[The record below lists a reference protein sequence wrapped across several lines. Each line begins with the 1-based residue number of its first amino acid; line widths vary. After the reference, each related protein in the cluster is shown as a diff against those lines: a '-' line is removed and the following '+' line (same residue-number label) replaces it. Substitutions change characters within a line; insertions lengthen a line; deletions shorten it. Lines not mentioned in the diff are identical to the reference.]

1 MANIIGVKTQ
11 DQIVSLSSLVT
22 KMWTDLTTGAAFTSI
37 LPAGTVNPPAVD
49 TDGNVKFVVE
59 STSLVNP
66 LNSTQ
71 PYRIYVEC
79 VTNNRIKVAI
89 ANPIQIKNDG
99 TVAAVPGLEAFRAAT
114 KSGML
119 GTKWDDASVPT
130 DDFPTD
136 TQFIVRTPAIYAD
149 GDLSSSPMSYQMTLT
164 DHGLAFFAWNDDNE
178 HNPRVSWFVV
188 QSPVDKETGA
198 PRLDK
203 QSPIFC
209 VYSCNSAPDGVAT
222 ATQVSN
228 WLARELVNY
237 TKTIPT
243 GQVLAAGFNTWLQGQ
258 LKPPIGGFT
267 QTGGVQAQNA
277 WGYVVDSVAIYK
289 FVVNESDVFVPSPS
303 VRADVDRTDSAAII
317 NTQQQVAISTG
328 NQYLVTIPNR
338 LNTQRYAYT
347 DELDLIGYTSADVIS
362 QDSDVP
368 VTVYGE
374 SEPRVYKAMKASG
387 ANNVGFRILSLIS
400 VGDSNP

>member
-1 MANIIGVKTQ
+1 MATVIGVKTQ
-11 DQIVSLSSLVT
+11 EKIVSLSSLVT
-22 KMWTDLTTGAAFTSI
+22 RMWADLTSGASFTSV
-37 LPAGTVNPPAVD
+37 LPSGTLTPPVVD
-49 TDGNVKFVVE
+49 PDGNVKFVVE
-59 STSLVNP
+59 STAAINP
-66 LNSTQ
+66 LQTTQ

-79 VTNNRIKVAI
+79 VTNNRVKVAI

-99 TVAAVPGLEAFRAAT
+99 TVSSVPGLAPFRAAN

-119 GTKWDDASVPT
+119 GTKWDDTSAPT

-136 TQFIVRTPAIYAD
+136 TQFIVRTPAIYD
-149 GDLSSSPMSYQMTLT
+149 QGDLSSSPMSYQMTIT
-164 DHGLAFFAWNDDNE
+164 DHGISFFAWNDDNE

-222 ATQVSN
+222 ATQVSE
-228 WLARELVNY
+228 WLSRELTNY
-237 TKTIPT
+237 TKTIQGGNVT
-243 GQVLAAGFNTWLQGQ
+243 AAGWNTWLQGQ

-267 QTGGVQAQNA
+267 QTGGTVAQNA
-277 WGYVVDSVAIYK
+277 WGYVVDTVAIYK
-289 FVVNESDVFVPSPS
+289 FVVSEADVFVPSPS
-303 VRADVDRTDSAAII
+303 VRADVDRTDSSAII

-374 SEPRVYKAMKASG
+374 ASPRVYKAMKASG

-400 VGDSNP
+400 IAP